1 MQPFKKHLCC
11 YQDKVKVLTMDN
23 NLRKKRKV
31 IKRSILVFS
40 FFICGVSSNTYSLE
54 VSEHIEVTKY
64 LQSNAT
70 VVDKKQEKNFTSP
83 LTNHLTN
90 NNSTISFNSK
100 YVNTKFDRYT
110 DASAALVFIK
120 NIYIEQGY
128 KTVSECNGLTCG
140 NALQLAQK
148 IQSENFLSN
157 KDQQQYL
164 LLYNNY
170 EWVSLHV
177 SSYENNN
184 FLFIRKVSEETLKAP
199 LEHLTFKKG
208 NYELSNGTK
217 NTLNKLIPTIKSSEL
232 YFYVIGHTDNT
243 GDSEFNYILA
253 KKRALKVYDYLIN
266 QGVNK
271 DKLLVESAGENA
283 PLNTNKTQQGKARNR
298 RVELI
303 ESSTL

>member
-157 KDQQQYL
+157 KNKQQYL

-170 EWVSLHV
+170 EWLSLHV

-184 FLFIRKVSEETLKAP
+184 FLFVRKVIQETLKKT
-199 LEHLTFKKG
+199 LDHLTFKTG
-208 NYELSNGTK
+208 NYELSNDNK
-217 NTLNKLIPTIKSSEL
+217 NILDTFIPNIKNSEFL
-232 YFYVIGHTDNT
+232 FYIVGHTDSSGNS
-243 GDSEFNYILA
+243 DYNYKLA
-253 KKRALKVYDYLIN
+253 KKRALKVYDYLIDN
-266 QGVNK
+266 GV
-271 DKLLVESAGENA
+271 DKEKLIVESAGEKA
-283 PLNTNKTQQGKARNR
+283 PFYTNKTQQGKARNR